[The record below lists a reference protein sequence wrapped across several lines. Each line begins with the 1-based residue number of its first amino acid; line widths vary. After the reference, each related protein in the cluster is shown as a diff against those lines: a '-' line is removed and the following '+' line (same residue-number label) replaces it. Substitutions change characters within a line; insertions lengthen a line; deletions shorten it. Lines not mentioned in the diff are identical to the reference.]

1 MSGNFTLLKK
11 TKFSEIDDTTKLP
24 KSDLALQEDGFLY
37 QFKFNEA
44 EKPEKKKIKP
54 GIWSM
59 KPIPGGITLV
69 ETELGKKRLLL
80 DAVNATAI
88 INEAKTF
95 FSKLD
100 VYERL
105 GRQKKRGVLIYSAP
119 GLGKSSTISHFCN
132 ETSKHDEGTVVM
144 IWPTSKIDSDD
155 VLDFLSTGSTFTKK
169 CTKLILVLEDIGG
182 GEHEGGRSRQVDA
195 GLLNLLDGVSDVFK
209 LPTFIIATTNHPENL
224 LASLAD
230 RPGRFDL
237 MLELQPPS
245 GEERVKLLE
254 FIANRELTPEEKKVF
269 LDKKCDGL
277 SIAHLDEIIVR
288 SLLHDRTLEQT
299 LREILDHR
307 KNVKAAF
314 EKAKDSLGFSL
325 LDR

>member
-1 MSGNFTLLKK
+1 MSGNFTLIKK
-11 TKFSEIDDTTKLP
+11 TKFTDIDETAKLP
-24 KSDLALQEDGFLY
+24 KSDLALQEDGYLY
-37 QFKFNEA
+37 QFKYNTQDKE
-44 EKPEKKKIKP
+44 EKRKVKP

-59 KPIPGGITLV
+59 KNTNLGIQLV

-95 FSKLD
+95 FSKLH
-100 VYERL
+100 VYEAL

-132 ETSKHDEGTVVM
+132 EAIKQDPGTVVM
-144 IWPTSKIDSDD
+144 VWPTSKIESDD
-155 VLDFLSTGSTFTKK
+155 VLDFLATGSQYTKK
-169 CTKLILVLEDIGG
+169 CTKLILILEDIGG
-182 GEHEGGRSRQVDA
+182 NEREGGGIRHVDA

-237 MLELQPPS
+237 LLELTPPS
-245 GEERVKLLE
+245 SSERIKLLE
-254 FIANRELTPEEKKVF
+254 FIAKRSLTEEEIAIF
-269 LDKKCDGL
+269 SSRKCDGL
-277 SIAHLDEIIVR
+277 SIAHLDEIVVR
-288 SLLHDRTLEQT
+288 SLLHDKTLEQT
-299 LREILDHR
+299 LNEILDHR
-307 KNVKAAF
+307 KSVKAAF
-314 EKAKDSLGFSL
+314 EKAKESVGFF
-325 LDR
+325 DR

>member
-37 QFKFNEA
+37 QFQFNEA
-44 EKPEKKKIKP
+44 DKPEKKKVTP

-59 KPIPGGITLV
+59 KPVPGGLTLV

-80 DAVNATAI
+80 DAVNATSI
-88 INEAKTF
+88 INEAKIF
-95 FSKLD
+95 FSRLD

-119 GLGKSSTISHFCN
+119 GLGKSSTISHFCT
-132 ETSKHDEGTVVM
+132 ETSKHDPGTVVM

-155 VLDFLSTGSTFTKK
+155 VLDFLSTGSTYTKK

-254 FIANRELTPEEKKVF
+254 FIANRELTPEEKTVF

-277 SIAHLDEIIVR
+277 SIAHLDEIVVR

-314 EKAKDSLGFSL
+314 EKARDSLGFSL